1 MKLPIRL
8 TLVVYSL
15 FLTAGLLINHQ
26 SFGQYGGYG
35 GGYGGGMGGRMGGR
49 MGGGIPDTGTPRASI
64 PNIAGDIAQKET
76 KWLKENLDLS
86 KDQQKAVKNLNNEY
100 ASQQQDAI
108 KDIVGSSGKPGPD
121 TRKQIQDMMLMLN
134 EEKEDKLKTI
144 LTPEQWTT
152 YQSKKD
158 DMQKAAGGFRP
169 PAPKKDSLNKAPA
182 VRNDSSNKAPGQ
194 P

>member
-1 MKLPIRL
+1 MKSPMRFPN
-8 TLVVYSL
+8 LVYCL
-15 FLTAGLLINHQ
+15 LLIAGLLMAHQ
-26 SFGQYGGYG
+26 SSGQYYP
-35 GGYGGGMGGRMGGR
+35 GGMGGMGYGRRMGG
-49 MGGGIPDTGTPRASI
+49 MDPTMSSSPRSSI

-76 KWLKENLDLS
+76 KWLKENLSLS
-86 KDQQKAVKNLNNEY
+86 KDQLKAIKNLNNEY

-108 KDIVGSSGKPGPD
+108 KDIIGPSGKPGPD

-144 LTPEQWTT
+144 LTPEQWAT

-158 DMQKAAGGFRP
+158 EMQREVGGFRP
-169 PAPKKDSLNKAPA
+169 PAPKKDSLSKT
-182 VRNDSSNKAPGQ
+182 PGQ

>member
-1 MKLPIRL
+1 MKFSARL
-8 TLVVYSL
+8 FVLAYSF
-15 FLTAGLLINHQ
+15 FLSAGLMSHQ

-35 GGYGGGMGGRMGGR
+35 GGYGGGMGGRR
-49 MGGGIPDTGTPRASI
+49 MGGGMGQNIPSSPPRASI

-76 KWLKENLDLS
+76 KWLKENLELT

-108 KDIVGSSGKPGPD
+108 KDIIGPSGKPGPD
-121 TRKQIQDMMLMLN
+121 TRRQVQDMMLMLN

-144 LTPEQWTT
+144 LTPEQWTQ
-152 YQSKKD
+152 YQAKKE
-158 DMQKAAGGFRP
+158 DMQKAVGGFRP
-169 PAPKKDSLNKAPA
+169 PAPKKDSLSKA
-182 VRNDSSNKAPGQ
+182 GTQ